1 MVLFGQNGCIRAML
15 LYLGKVVVFGKK
27 VVAFRKNRCIGAK
40 LVVFGQIGFIR
51 VKWVYSGIVVVF
63 EQSGCIQA

>member
-51 VKWVYSGIVVVF
+51 VK
-63 EQSGCIQA
+63 